1 MNFNTNENMED
12 TFIVLLGR
20 AKFLMCRYKL
30 GIVDN
35 SFFHQQI
42 LIELM
47 CEMSKSMWL
56 EILL

>member
-47 CEMSKSMWL
+47 CEMSKSM
-56 EILL
+56 